1 MFFIILLLFSAL
13 AVSAV
18 AGYFSIVGLT
28 ALFPAAFA
36 AIVAMGVVLEVAKL
50 VTASW
55 LYRYW
60 NKTAFFMKSYF
71 AIAVVILS
79 VITSMGIFG
88 FLSKA
93 HLEHSVS
100 TGDNTL
106 QVARLDRR
114 IETEQ
119 RRIAD
124 AETVLAQLDNT
135 VQTLIDYDRIRG
147 DDGAIVTRENQAVE
161 RQQLNASIDSAID
174 SIDLLS
180 EEKLILDTEQLLI
193 EVEVGPLLYVAEMI
207 YGNTDKETLDKTVR
221 FVIILLILVFDPLAI
236 LLVVAANMSM
246 KERRGESITFISE
259 KDLESEVEDFG
270 IGKETTE
277 EVVSAKA
284 EDPVEEDISV
294 SVEESEKISI
304 PESEDFGIENVSNNE
319 QTVEDVQD
327 EKQNDMDITEDDMM
341 HVQRLDRRVRKKLE
355 WLIDKKGTK
364 L

>member
-1 MFFIILLLFSAL
+1 MFFIALLLLSAL
-13 AVSAV
+13 AVSTV
-18 AGYFSIVGLT
+18 AGYFSIVGLM
-28 ALFPAAFA
+28 AIFPAAA
-36 AIVAMGVVLEVAKL
+36 EPILAMGVVLEIAKL

-60 NKTAFFMKSYF
+60 SKTALAMKAYF
-71 AIAVVILS
+71 TLAVIILS

-100 TGDNTL
+100 TGDNSL
-106 QVARLDRR
+106 QIARLDRR

-147 DDGAIVTRENQAVE
+147 DDGAIATRENQAEE
-161 RQQLNASIDSAID
+161 REQLNAAIDSAIASIDS
-174 SIDLLS
+174 LS
-180 EEKLILDTEQLLI
+180 EEKLVLDTEQLLI

-207 YGNTDKETLDKTVR
+207 YGDTEKETLDKTVR

-236 LLVVAANMSM
+236 LLVVAANMSL
-246 KERRGESITFISE
+246 KERRGESITFMSE
-259 KDLESEVEDFG
+259 KDFE
-270 IGKETTE
+270 
-277 EVVSAKA
+277 
-284 EDPVEEDISV
+284 
-294 SVEESEKISI
+294 
-304 PESEDFGIENVSNNE
+304 PESEDYGIEDVSE
-319 QTVEDVQD
+319 PVQD
-327 EKQNDMDITEDDMM
+327 EKQNDDMDITEDDMQ

-355 WLIDKKGTK
+355 WLIDKKGK
-364 L
+364 NHA

>member
-1 MFFIILLLFSAL
+1 MGFIFLLLFSAL
-13 AVSAV
+13 AVSTV
-18 AGYFSIVGLT
+18 AGYFSIVGLM
-28 ALFPAAFA
+28 AIFPAAA
-36 AIVAMGVVLEVAKL
+36 EPILAMGVVLEVAKL

-60 NKTAFFMKSYF
+60 NKTALAMKSYF
-71 AIAVVILS
+71 TVAVIILS

-147 DDGAIVTRENQAVE
+147 DDGAIATRESQAAE
-161 RQQLNASIDSAID
+161 REELNASIDAAVAAID
-174 SIDLLS
+174 ALS
-180 EEKLILDTEQLLI
+180 EEKLVLETEQLLI

-207 YGNTDKETLDKTVR
+207 YGDTDKETLDKTVR

-246 KERRGESITFISE
+246 KERKGESITFISE
-259 KDLESEVEDFG
+259 KDLEPEVE
-270 IGKETTE
+270 E
-277 EVVSAKA
+277 
-284 EDPVEEDISV
+284 
-294 SVEESEKISI
+294 
-304 PESEDFGIENVSNNE
+304 FGIEEPEPEPEPETESE
-319 QTVEDVQD
+319 
-327 EKQNDMDITEDDMM
+327 NDMEITEDDMQ
-341 HVQRLDRRVRKKLE
+341 HVQRLDRRVRRKLE
-355 WLIDKKGTK
+355 WLIDKKGK
-364 L
+364 

>member
-13 AVSAV
+13 AVSTV
-18 AGYFSIVGLT
+18 AGYFSIVGLM
-28 ALFPAAFA
+28 AIFPAAA
-36 AIVAMGVVLEVAKL
+36 APILAMGVVLEVAKL

-147 DDGAIVTRENQAVE
+147 DDGAIATRENQAAE
-161 RQQLNASIDSAID
+161 RTQLNTFIDEAIASIDI
-174 SIDLLS
+174 LS

-259 KDLESEVEDFG
+259 KDLE
-270 IGKETTE
+270 
-277 EVVSAKA
+277 
-284 EDPVEEDISV
+284 
-294 SVEESEKISI
+294 
-304 PESEDFGIENVSNNE
+304 PESEDFGIENVSENV
-319 QTVEDVQD
+319 QTEENVQD
-327 EKQNDMDITEDDMM
+327 EKHNSNMDITEDDMQ

>member
-1 MFFIILLLFSAL
+1 MFFIALLLLSAL
-13 AVSAV
+13 AVSTV
-18 AGYFSIVGLT
+18 AGYFSIVGLM
-28 ALFPAAFA
+28 AIFPAAA
-36 AIVAMGVVLEVAKL
+36 EPILAMGVVLEIAKL

-60 NKTAFFMKSYF
+60 SKTALAMKAYF
-71 AIAVVILS
+71 TLAVIILS

-100 TGDNTL
+100 TGDNSL
-106 QVARLDRR
+106 QIARLDRR

-147 DDGAIVTRENQAVE
+147 DDGAIATRENQAEE
-161 RQQLNASIDSAID
+161 REQLNASIDSAIA
-174 SIDLLS
+174 SIDALS
-180 EEKLILDTEQLLI
+180 EEKLVLDTEQLLI

-207 YGNTDKETLDKTVR
+207 YGDTEKETLDKTVR

-236 LLVVAANMSM
+236 LLVVAANMSL
-246 KERRGESITFISE
+246 KERRGESITFMSE
-259 KDLESEVEDFG
+259 KDFE
-270 IGKETTE
+270 
-277 EVVSAKA
+277 
-284 EDPVEEDISV
+284 
-294 SVEESEKISI
+294 
-304 PESEDFGIENVSNNE
+304 PESEDYGIEDVSENV
-319 QTVEDVQD
+319 QTEEDVQD
-327 EKQNDMDITEDDMM
+327 EKQNEEMNITEDDLQ
-341 HVQRLDRRVRKKLE
+341 HVQRLDRRVRRKLE

-364 L
+364 

>member
-1 MFFIILLLFSAL
+1 MLFIALLLFSAL
-13 AVSAV
+13 AVSTV
-18 AGYFSIVGLT
+18 AGYFSIVGLM
-28 ALFPAAFA
+28 AIFPAAA
-36 AIVAMGVVLEVAKL
+36 EPILAMGVVLEVAKL

-60 NKTAFFMKSYF
+60 NKTALAMKSYF
-71 AIAVVILS
+71 TIAVIILS

-124 AETVLAQLDNT
+124 AETVLAQLDDT

-147 DDGAIVTRENQAVE
+147 DDGAIATRESQAAE
-161 RQQLNASIDSAID
+161 REELNVSIDAAVAAID
-174 SIDLLS
+174 ALS
-180 EEKLILDTEQLLI
+180 EEKLVLETEQLLI
-193 EVEVGPLLYVAEMI
+193 EVEVGPLLYVAEMV
-207 YGNTDKETLDKTVR
+207 YGDTDKETLDKTVR

-236 LLVVAANMSM
+236 LLVVAANMSI
-246 KERRGESITFISE
+246 KERNGESITFISE
-259 KDLESEVEDFG
+259 KDLEPDVEEFG
-270 IGKETTE
+270 IE
-277 EVVSAKA
+277 E
-284 EDPVEEDISV
+284 
-294 SVEESEKISI
+294 
-304 PESEDFGIENVSNNE
+304 PESEPESE
-319 QTVEDVQD
+319 PEP
-327 EKQNDMDITEDDMM
+327 ENDMEITEDDMQ
-341 HVQRLDRRVRKKLE
+341 HVQRLDRRVRRKLE

-364 L
+364 V

>member
-1 MFFIILLLFSAL
+1 MLFIALLLVSAL
-13 AVSAV
+13 AVSTV
-18 AGYFSIVGLT
+18 AGYFSIVGLM
-28 ALFPAAFA
+28 AIFPAAA
-36 AIVAMGVVLEVAKL
+36 EPILAMGVVLEVAKL

-60 NKTAFFMKSYF
+60 NKTALAMKSYF
-71 AIAVVILS
+71 TVAVIILS

-124 AETVLAQLDNT
+124 AETVLAQLDDT

-147 DDGAIVTRENQAVE
+147 DDGAIATRESQAAE
-161 RQQLNASIDSAID
+161 REELNASIDAAVAAID
-174 SIDLLS
+174 ALS
-180 EEKLILDTEQLLI
+180 EEKLVLETEQLLI

-207 YGNTDKETLDKTVR
+207 YGDTDKETLDKTVR

-246 KERRGESITFISE
+246 KERKGESITFISE
-259 KDLESEVEDFG
+259 KDLEPEVE
-270 IGKETTE
+270 E
-277 EVVSAKA
+277 
-284 EDPVEEDISV
+284 
-294 SVEESEKISI
+294 
-304 PESEDFGIENVSNNE
+304 FGIEETESE
-319 QTVEDVQD
+319 PEP
-327 EKQNDMDITEDDMM
+327 ESDMEITEDDLQ

-364 L
+364 V

>member
-1 MFFIILLLFSAL
+1 MLFIALLLLSAL
-13 AVSAV
+13 AVSTV

-28 ALFPAAFA
+28 ALFPAAFS
-36 AIVAMGVVLEVAKL
+36 AIVAMGIVLEIAKL

-60 NKTAFFMKSYF
+60 SKTAFAMKTYF
-71 AIAVVILS
+71 TLAVIILS

-100 TGDNTL
+100 TGDNSL
-106 QVARLDRR
+106 QIARLDRR

-119 RRIAD
+119 RRITD

-147 DDGAIVTRENQAVE
+147 DDGAIATRENQAEE
-161 RQQLNASIDSAID
+161 REQLNASIDSAIT

-180 EEKLILDTEQLLI
+180 EEKLVLDTEQLLI

-207 YGNTDKETLDKTVR
+207 YGDTEKETLDKTVR

-236 LLVVAANMSM
+236 LLVIAANMSI
-246 KERRGESITFISE
+246 KERKGESITFMSE
-259 KDLESEVEDFG
+259 KDFEPD
-270 IGKETTE
+270 
-277 EVVSAKA
+277 
-284 EDPVEEDISV
+284 
-294 SVEESEKISI
+294 
-304 PESEDFGIENVSNNE
+304 SEDYGIENVSENV
-319 QTVEDVQD
+319 QTEENVQD
-327 EKQNDMDITEDDMM
+327 EKQNDDIDMKITEDDMQ

-355 WLIDKKGTK
+355 WLIDKKGT
-364 L
+364 

>member
-1 MFFIILLLFSAL
+1 MLFIALLLFSAL
-13 AVSAV
+13 AVSTV
-18 AGYFSIVGLT
+18 AGYFSIVGLM
-28 ALFPAAFA
+28 AIFPAAA
-36 AIVAMGVVLEVAKL
+36 EPILAMGVVLEVAKL

-60 NKTAFFMKSYF
+60 NKTALAMKSYF
-71 AIAVVILS
+71 TVAVIILS

-124 AETVLAQLDNT
+124 AETVLAQLDDT

-147 DDGAIVTRENQAVE
+147 DDGAIATRESQAAE
-161 RQQLNASIDSAID
+161 REELNVSIDAAVAAID
-174 SIDLLS
+174 ALS
-180 EEKLILDTEQLLI
+180 EEKLVLETEQLLI
-193 EVEVGPLLYVAEMI
+193 EVEVGPLLYVAEMV
-207 YGNTDKETLDKTVR
+207 YGDTDKETLDKTVR

-246 KERRGESITFISE
+246 KERNGESITFISE
-259 KDLESEVEDFG
+259 KDLEPEVEEFG
-270 IGKETTE
+270 IE
-277 EVVSAKA
+277 E
-284 EDPVEEDISV
+284 
-294 SVEESEKISI
+294 
-304 PESEDFGIENVSNNE
+304 PESEPEPE
-319 QTVEDVQD
+319 
-327 EKQNDMDITEDDMM
+327 NDMEITEDDMQ
-341 HVQRLDRRVRKKLE
+341 HVQRLDRRVRRKLE
-355 WLIDKKGTK
+355 WLIDKKGK
-364 L
+364 

>member
-1 MFFIILLLFSAL
+1 MFFIALLLFSAL
-13 AVSAV
+13 AVSTV
-18 AGYFSIVGLT
+18 AGYFSIVGLM
-28 ALFPAAFA
+28 AIFPAAA
-36 AIVAMGVVLEVAKL
+36 EPILAMGVVLEVAKL

-60 NKTAFFMKSYF
+60 NKTALAMKSYF
-71 AIAVVILS
+71 TVAVIILS

-124 AETVLAQLDNT
+124 AETVLAQLDDT

-147 DDGAIVTRENQAVE
+147 DDGAIATRENQAQE
-161 RQQLNASIDSAID
+161 REQLNSAID
-174 SIDLLS
+174 DAVAAIDVLS
-180 EEKLILDTEQLLI
+180 EEKLILETEQLLI

-221 FVIILLILVFDPLAI
+221 FVIILLIMVFDPLAI

-246 KERRGESITFISE
+246 KERKGESITFMSE
-259 KDLESEVEDFG
+259 NDLE
-270 IGKETTE
+270 
-277 EVVSAKA
+277 
-284 EDPVEEDISV
+284 
-294 SVEESEKISI
+294 
-304 PESEDFGIENVSNNE
+304 PESEDFGIENVSKNE

-327 EKQNDMDITEDDMM
+327 EKQIDDMDITEDDLQ

-355 WLIDKKGTK
+355 WLIDKKGKTDA
-364 L
+364 

>member
-1 MFFIILLLFSAL
+1 MFFIALLLLSAL
-13 AVSAV
+13 AVSTV
-18 AGYFSIVGLT
+18 AGYFSIVGLM
-28 ALFPAAFA
+28 AIFPAAA
-36 AIVAMGVVLEVAKL
+36 EPILAMGVVLEIAKL

-60 NKTAFFMKSYF
+60 NKTALAMKTYF
-71 AIAVVILS
+71 TLAVIILS

-100 TGDNTL
+100 TGDNSL
-106 QVARLDRR
+106 QIARLDRR

-147 DDGAIVTRENQAVE
+147 DDGAIATRENQAAE
-161 RQQLNASIDSAID
+161 REQLNAAIDSAIA
-174 SIDLLS
+174 SIDALS
-180 EEKLILDTEQLLI
+180 EEKLVLDTEQLLI

-207 YGNTDKETLDKTVR
+207 YGDTEKETLDKTVR

-236 LLVVAANMSM
+236 LLVVAANMSL
-246 KERRGESITFISE
+246 KERKGESITFMSE
-259 KDLESEVEDFG
+259 KDLE
-270 IGKETTE
+270 
-277 EVVSAKA
+277 
-284 EDPVEEDISV
+284 
-294 SVEESEKISI
+294 
-304 PESEDFGIENVSNNE
+304 PESEDFGIEDVSE
-319 QTVEDVQD
+319 PVQD
-327 EKQNDMDITEDDMM
+327 EKQNDDMDITEDDMQ

-364 L
+364 

>member
-1 MFFIILLLFSAL
+1 MFFIALLLFSAL
-13 AVSAV
+13 AVSTV
-18 AGYFSIVGLT
+18 AGYFSIVGLM
-28 ALFPAAFA
+28 AIFPAAA
-36 AIVAMGVVLEVAKL
+36 EPILAMGVVLEVAKL

-60 NKTAFFMKSYF
+60 NKTALAMKSYF
-71 AIAVVILS
+71 TAAVIILS

-124 AETVLAQLDNT
+124 AETVLAQLDDT

-147 DDGAIVTRENQAVE
+147 DDGAIATRESQAPE
-161 RQQLNASIDSAID
+161 REQLNAAID
-174 SIDLLS
+174 DAIAAIDLLS

-246 KERRGESITFISE
+246 KERNGESITFMTE
-259 KDLESEVEDFG
+259 KDLE
-270 IGKETTE
+270 
-277 EVVSAKA
+277 
-284 EDPVEEDISV
+284 
-294 SVEESEKISI
+294 
-304 PESEDFGIENVSNNE
+304 PESEDFGIENVSKNE

-327 EKQNDMDITEDDMM
+327 EKQPDDMVITEDDMM

-355 WLIDKKGTK
+355 WLIDKKN
-364 L
+364 LNENNSNR

>member
-1 MFFIILLLFSAL
+1 MLFIILLLVSAL
-13 AVSAV
+13 AVSTV
-18 AGYFSIVGLT
+18 AGYFSIVGLM
-28 ALFPAAFA
+28 AIFPAAA
-36 AIVAMGVVLEVAKL
+36 EPILAMGVVLEVAKL

-60 NKTAFFMKSYF
+60 NKTALAMKSYF
-71 AIAVVILS
+71 TVAVIILS

-114 IETEQ
+114 IENEQ
-119 RRIAD
+119 RRVTD
-124 AETVLAQLDNT
+124 AQTVLDQLDTT

-147 DDGAIVTRENQAVE
+147 DDGAIATRESQAPE
-161 RQQLNASIDSAID
+161 REQLNAAID
-174 SIDLLS
+174 DAIAAIDLLS

-246 KERRGESITFISE
+246 KERKGESITFMSE
-259 KDLESEVEDFG
+259 KDLE
-270 IGKETTE
+270 
-277 EVVSAKA
+277 
-284 EDPVEEDISV
+284 
-294 SVEESEKISI
+294 
-304 PESEDFGIENVSNNE
+304 PESEDFGIENVSENE

-327 EKQNDMDITEDDMM
+327 KKQNDDMDITEDDMM

-355 WLIDKKGTK
+355 WLIDKKGN
-364 L
+364 

>member
-1 MFFIILLLFSAL
+1 MFFIALLLLSAL
-13 AVSAV
+13 AVSTV
-18 AGYFSIVGLT
+18 AGYFSIVGLM
-28 ALFPAAFA
+28 AIFPAAA
-36 AIVAMGVVLEVAKL
+36 EPILAMGVVLEIAKL

-60 NKTAFFMKSYF
+60 SKTALAMKAYF
-71 AIAVVILS
+71 TLAVIILS

-100 TGDNTL
+100 TGDNSL
-106 QVARLDRR
+106 QIARLDRR

-119 RRIAD
+119 RRITD

-147 DDGAIVTRENQAVE
+147 DDGAIATRENQAEE
-161 RQQLNASIDSAID
+161 REQLNASIDSAIA
-174 SIDLLS
+174 SIDALS
-180 EEKLILDTEQLLI
+180 EEKLVLDTEQLLI

-236 LLVVAANMSM
+236 LLVIAANMSM
-246 KERRGESITFISE
+246 KERRGESITFMSE
-259 KDLESEVEDFG
+259 KDFE
-270 IGKETTE
+270 
-277 EVVSAKA
+277 
-284 EDPVEEDISV
+284 
-294 SVEESEKISI
+294 
-304 PESEDFGIENVSNNE
+304 PESEDYGIENVSENV
-319 QTVEDVQD
+319 QTEEDVQD
-327 EKQNDMDITEDDMM
+327 EKQNEDMDITEDDLQ

-355 WLIDKKGTK
+355 WLIDKKGK
-364 L
+364 

>member
-1 MFFIILLLFSAL
+1 MFFIALLLFSAL
-13 AVSAV
+13 AVSTV
-18 AGYFSIVGLT
+18 AGYFSIVGLM
-28 ALFPAAFA
+28 AIFPAAA
-36 AIVAMGVVLEVAKL
+36 APILAMGVVLEVAKL

-60 NKTAFFMKSYF
+60 NKTALVMKSYF
-71 AIAVVILS
+71 TAAVIILS
-79 VITSMGIFG
+79 IITSMGIFG

-147 DDGAIVTRENQAVE
+147 DDGAIATRENQAPE
-161 RQQLNASIDSAID
+161 REQLNSSIDDAVAAID
-174 SIDLLS
+174 ELS
-180 EEKLILDTEQLLI
+180 EEKLVLETEQLLI

-236 LLVVAANMSM
+236 LLVIAANMSM
-246 KERRGESITFISE
+246 KERNGESITFMSE
-259 KDLESEVEDFG
+259 KDLE
-270 IGKETTE
+270 
-277 EVVSAKA
+277 
-284 EDPVEEDISV
+284 
-294 SVEESEKISI
+294 
-304 PESEDFGIENVSNNE
+304 PESEDFGIENVSKNE
-319 QTVEDVQD
+319 QTIEDVQD
-327 EKQNDMDITEDDMM
+327 EKQTDDMDITEDDMM

-355 WLIDKKGTK
+355 WLIDKKKTE
-364 L
+364 

>member
-1 MFFIILLLFSAL
+1 MFFIALLLFSAL
-13 AVSAV
+13 AVSTV
-18 AGYFSIVGLT
+18 AGYFSIVGLM
-28 ALFPAAFA
+28 AIFPAAA
-36 AIVAMGVVLEVAKL
+36 EPILAMGVVLEVAKL

-60 NKTAFFMKSYF
+60 NKTALAMKSYF
-71 AIAVVILS
+71 TAAVIILS

-124 AETVLAQLDNT
+124 AETVLAQLDDT

-147 DDGAIVTRENQAVE
+147 DDGAIATRENQAQE
-161 RQQLNASIDSAID
+161 REQLNSAID
-174 SIDLLS
+174 DAVAAIDVLS
-180 EEKLILDTEQLLI
+180 EEKLMLETEQLLI

-221 FVIILLILVFDPLAI
+221 FVIILLIMVFDPLAI

-246 KERRGESITFISE
+246 KERKGESITFMSE
-259 KDLESEVEDFG
+259 KDLE
-270 IGKETTE
+270 
-277 EVVSAKA
+277 
-284 EDPVEEDISV
+284 
-294 SVEESEKISI
+294 
-304 PESEDFGIENVSNNE
+304 PESEDFGIENVSKNE

-327 EKQNDMDITEDDMM
+327 EKQIDDMDITEDDLQ

-355 WLIDKKGTK
+355 WLIDKKGKTDA
-364 L
+364 

>member
-1 MFFIILLLFSAL
+1 MFFIALLLFSAL
-13 AVSAV
+13 AVSTV
-18 AGYFSIVGLT
+18 AGYFSIVGLM
-28 ALFPAAFA
+28 AIFPAAA
-36 AIVAMGVVLEVAKL
+36 EPILAMGVVLEVAKL

-60 NKTAFFMKSYF
+60 NKTALAMKSYF
-71 AIAVVILS
+71 TVAVIILS

-124 AETVLAQLDNT
+124 AETVLAQLDDT

-147 DDGAIVTRENQAVE
+147 DDGAIATRENQAQE
-161 RQQLNASIDSAID
+161 REQLNSAID
-174 SIDLLS
+174 DAVAAIDVLS
-180 EEKLILDTEQLLI
+180 EEKLILETEQLLI

-221 FVIILLILVFDPLAI
+221 FVIILLIMVFDPLAI

-246 KERRGESITFISE
+246 KERKGESITFMSE
-259 KDLESEVEDFG
+259 KDLE
-270 IGKETTE
+270 
-277 EVVSAKA
+277 
-284 EDPVEEDISV
+284 
-294 SVEESEKISI
+294 
-304 PESEDFGIENVSNNE
+304 PESEDFGIENVSKNE

-327 EKQNDMDITEDDMM
+327 ENQNDMDITEDDMM

-364 L
+364 V

>member
-60 NKTAFFMKSYF
+60 NKTALAMKSYF
-71 AIAVVILS
+71 TIAVIILS

-114 IETEQ
+114 IEIEQ

-124 AETVLAQLDNT
+124 AETVLAQLDDT

-147 DDGAIVTRENQAVE
+147 DDGAIATRESQAAE
-161 RQQLNASIDSAID
+161 REELNASIDAAVAAID
-174 SIDLLS
+174 ALS
-180 EEKLILDTEQLLI
+180 EEKLVLETEQLLI

-207 YGNTDKETLDKTVR
+207 YGDTDKETLDKTVR

-246 KERRGESITFISE
+246 KERNGESITFMSE
-259 KDLESEVEDFG
+259 KDFEPD
-270 IGKETTE
+270 
-277 EVVSAKA
+277 
-284 EDPVEEDISV
+284 
-294 SVEESEKISI
+294 
-304 PESEDFGIENVSNNE
+304 SEDFGIENVSNNE
-319 QTVEDVQD
+319 QTVNYVQD
-327 EKQNDMDITEDDMM
+327 EKQTDDMDITEDDMQ

-364 L
+364 V

>member
-1 MFFIILLLFSAL
+1 MFFIALLLFSAL
-13 AVSAV
+13 AVSTV
-18 AGYFSIVGLT
+18 AGYFSIVGLM
-28 ALFPAAFA
+28 AIFPAAA
-36 AIVAMGVVLEVAKL
+36 EPILAMGVVLEVAKL

-60 NKTAFFMKSYF
+60 NKTALAMKSYF
-71 AIAVVILS
+71 TVAVIILS

-124 AETVLAQLDNT
+124 AETVLAQLDDT

-147 DDGAIVTRENQAVE
+147 DDGAIATRENQAPE
-161 RQQLNASIDSAID
+161 REQLNSSIDDAVAAID
-174 SIDLLS
+174 ALS
-180 EEKLILDTEQLLI
+180 EEKLVLETEQLLI
-193 EVEVGPLLYVAEMI
+193 EVEVGPLLYVAEMV
-207 YGNTDKETLDKTVR
+207 YGDTDKETLDKTVR

-246 KERRGESITFISE
+246 KERKGESITFMSE
-259 KDLESEVEDFG
+259 KDLE
-270 IGKETTE
+270 
-277 EVVSAKA
+277 
-284 EDPVEEDISV
+284 
-294 SVEESEKISI
+294 
-304 PESEDFGIENVSNNE
+304 PESEDFGIENVSKNE
-319 QTVEDVQD
+319 QTAEDVQD
-327 EKQNDMDITEDDMM
+327 KKQIDDMDITEDDLQ

-355 WLIDKKGTK
+355 WLIDKKGSK

>member
-1 MFFIILLLFSAL
+1 MFFIALLLLSAL
-13 AVSAV
+13 AVSTV

-36 AIVAMGVVLEVAKL
+36 AIVSMGIVLEIAKL

-60 NKTAFFMKSYF
+60 SKTALAMKAYF
-71 AIAVVILS
+71 TLAVIILS

-100 TGDNTL
+100 TGDNSL
-106 QVARLDRR
+106 QIARLDRR

-147 DDGAIVTRENQAVE
+147 DDGAIATRENQSAE
-161 RQQLNASIDSAID
+161 RKQLNAAIDSAIS
-174 SIDLLS
+174 SIDALS
-180 EEKLILDTEQLLI
+180 EEKLVLDTEQLLI

-207 YGNTDKETLDKTVR
+207 YGDTEKETLDKTVR

-236 LLVVAANMSM
+236 LLVVAANMSL
-246 KERRGESITFISE
+246 KERRGESITFMSE
-259 KDLESEVEDFG
+259 KDFE
-270 IGKETTE
+270 
-277 EVVSAKA
+277 
-284 EDPVEEDISV
+284 
-294 SVEESEKISI
+294 
-304 PESEDFGIENVSNNE
+304 PESEDYGIEDVSE
-319 QTVEDVQD
+319 PVQD
-327 EKQNDMDITEDDMM
+327 EKQNDDMDITEDDMQ

-355 WLIDKKGTK
+355 WLIDKKGK
-364 L
+364 NHA

>member
-1 MFFIILLLFSAL
+1 MFFIALLLLSAL
-13 AVSAV
+13 AVSTV

-28 ALFPAAFA
+28 ALFPAAFS
-36 AIVAMGVVLEVAKL
+36 AIVAMGIVLEIAKL

-60 NKTAFFMKSYF
+60 SKTALAMKTYF
-71 AIAVVILS
+71 TLAVVILS

-100 TGDNTL
+100 TGDNSL
-106 QVARLDRR
+106 QIARFDRR

-124 AETVLAQLDNT
+124 AETVLAQLDDT

-147 DDGAIVTRENQAVE
+147 DDGAIATRENQAEE
-161 RQQLNASIDSAID
+161 REQLNASIDSAIA
-174 SIDLLS
+174 SIDALS
-180 EEKLILDTEQLLI
+180 EEKLVLDTEQLLI

-207 YGNTDKETLDKTVR
+207 YGNTEKETLDKTVR

-236 LLVVAANMSM
+236 LLVVAANMSL
-246 KERRGESITFISE
+246 KERRGESITFMSE
-259 KDLESEVEDFG
+259 KDFE
-270 IGKETTE
+270 
-277 EVVSAKA
+277 
-284 EDPVEEDISV
+284 
-294 SVEESEKISI
+294 
-304 PESEDFGIENVSNNE
+304 PESEDYGIDDVSK
-319 QTVEDVQD
+319 TVQD
-327 EKQNDMDITEDDMM
+327 EKQTDDMDITEDDMQ

-364 L
+364 

>member
-1 MFFIILLLFSAL
+1 MLFIALLLFSAL
-13 AVSAV
+13 AVSTV
-18 AGYFSIVGLT
+18 AGYFSIVGLM
-28 ALFPAAFA
+28 AIFPAAA
-36 AIVAMGVVLEVAKL
+36 EPILAMGVVLEVAKL

-60 NKTAFFMKSYF
+60 NKTALAMKSYF
-71 AIAVVILS
+71 TAAVIILS

-114 IETEQ
+114 IENEQ
-119 RRIAD
+119 RRVTD
-124 AETVLAQLDNT
+124 AQTVLDQLDTT

-147 DDGAIVTRENQAVE
+147 ADGAVATRENQAPE
-161 RQQLNASIDSAID
+161 REQLNTAID
-174 SIDLLS
+174 DAISAIDLLS

-246 KERRGESITFISE
+246 KERNGESITFMTE
-259 KDLESEVEDFG
+259 KDLES
-270 IGKETTE
+270 
-277 EVVSAKA
+277 
-284 EDPVEEDISV
+284 
-294 SVEESEKISI
+294 
-304 PESEDFGIENVSNNE
+304 ESEDFGIENVSENE
-319 QTVEDVQD
+319 KTVEDVQD
-327 EKQNDMDITEDDMM
+327 EKQTDDMDITEDDLQ

-355 WLIDKKGTK
+355 WLIDKKN
-364 L
+364 LNENNSNR

>member
-1 MFFIILLLFSAL
+1 MFFIALLLLSAL
-13 AVSAV
+13 AVSTV

-28 ALFPAAFA
+28 ALFPAAFS
-36 AIVAMGVVLEVAKL
+36 AIVAMGIVLEIAKL

-60 NKTAFFMKSYF
+60 SKTALAMKTYF
-71 AIAVVILS
+71 TLAVVILS

-100 TGDNTL
+100 TGDNSL
-106 QVARLDRR
+106 QIARFDRR

-124 AETVLAQLDNT
+124 AETVLAQLDDT

-147 DDGAIVTRENQAVE
+147 DDGAIATRENQAEE
-161 RQQLNASIDSAID
+161 REQLNASIDSAIA
-174 SIDLLS
+174 SIDALS
-180 EEKLILDTEQLLI
+180 EEKLVLDTEQLLI

-207 YGNTDKETLDKTVR
+207 YGDTEKETLDKTVR

-236 LLVVAANMSM
+236 LLVVAANMSL
-246 KERRGESITFISE
+246 KERRGESITFMSE
-259 KDLESEVEDFG
+259 KDFE
-270 IGKETTE
+270 
-277 EVVSAKA
+277 
-284 EDPVEEDISV
+284 
-294 SVEESEKISI
+294 
-304 PESEDFGIENVSNNE
+304 PESEDYGIDDVSK
-319 QTVEDVQD
+319 TVQD
-327 EKQNDMDITEDDMM
+327 EKQTDDMDITEDDMQ

-364 L
+364 

>member
-1 MFFIILLLFSAL
+1 MLFIALLLFSAL
-13 AVSAV
+13 AVSTV
-18 AGYFSIVGLT
+18 AGYFSIVGLM
-28 ALFPAAFA
+28 AIFPAAA
-36 AIVAMGVVLEVAKL
+36 EPILAMGVVLEVAKL

-60 NKTAFFMKSYF
+60 NKTALAMKSYF
-71 AIAVVILS
+71 TIAVIILS

-124 AETVLAQLDNT
+124 AETVLAQLDDT

-147 DDGAIVTRENQAVE
+147 DDGAIATRESQSAE
-161 RQQLNASIDSAID
+161 REELNASIDAAVAAID
-174 SIDLLS
+174 ALS
-180 EEKLILDTEQLLI
+180 EEKLVLETEQLLI
-193 EVEVGPLLYVAEMI
+193 EVEVGPLLYVAEMV
-207 YGNTDKETLDKTVR
+207 YGDTDKETLDKTVR

-246 KERRGESITFISE
+246 KERRGESITFMSE
-259 KDLESEVEDFG
+259 YEFE
-270 IGKETTE
+270 
-277 EVVSAKA
+277 
-284 EDPVEEDISV
+284 
-294 SVEESEKISI
+294 
-304 PESEDFGIENVSNNE
+304 PESEDYGIDDVSENV
-319 QTVEDVQD
+319 QTEENVQD
-327 EKQNDMDITEDDMM
+327 EKQNDDMVITEDDMQ
-341 HVQRLDRRVRKKLE
+341 HVQRLDRRVRRKLE

-364 L
+364 V

>member
-1 MFFIILLLFSAL
+1 MFFIALLLLSAL
-13 AVSAV
+13 AVSTV

-28 ALFPAAFA
+28 ALFPAAFS
-36 AIVAMGVVLEVAKL
+36 AIVAMGIVLEIAKL

-60 NKTAFFMKSYF
+60 SKTALAMKTYF
-71 AIAVVILS
+71 TLAVVILS

-100 TGDNTL
+100 TGDNSL
-106 QVARLDRR
+106 QIARFDRR

-124 AETVLAQLDNT
+124 AETVLAQLDDT

-147 DDGAIVTRENQAVE
+147 DDGAIATRENQAEE
-161 RQQLNASIDSAID
+161 REQLNASIDSAIA
-174 SIDLLS
+174 SIDALS
-180 EEKLILDTEQLLI
+180 EEKLVLDTEQLLI

-207 YGNTDKETLDKTVR
+207 YGNTEKETLDKTVR

-236 LLVVAANMSM
+236 LLVVAANMSL
-246 KERRGESITFISE
+246 KERRGESITFMSE
-259 KDLESEVEDFG
+259 KDFE
-270 IGKETTE
+270 
-277 EVVSAKA
+277 
-284 EDPVEEDISV
+284 
-294 SVEESEKISI
+294 
-304 PESEDFGIENVSNNE
+304 PESEDYGIDDVSE
-319 QTVEDVQD
+319 TVQD
-327 EKQNDMDITEDDMM
+327 EKQTDDMDITEDDMQ

-364 L
+364 

>member
-1 MFFIILLLFSAL
+1 MLFIALLLFSAL

-36 AIVAMGVVLEVAKL
+36 AIVAMGIVLEVAKL

-60 NKTAFFMKSYF
+60 NKTALAMKSYF
-71 AIAVVILS
+71 TIAVIILS

-114 IETEQ
+114 IENEQ
-119 RRIAD
+119 RRVTD
-124 AETVLAQLDNT
+124 AQTVLDQLDTT

-147 DDGAIVTRENQAVE
+147 DDGAIATRESQAPE
-161 RQQLNASIDSAID
+161 REQLNAAID
-174 SIDLLS
+174 DAIAAIDLLS

-246 KERRGESITFISE
+246 KERKGESITFMSE
-259 KDLESEVEDFG
+259 KDLE
-270 IGKETTE
+270 
-277 EVVSAKA
+277 
-284 EDPVEEDISV
+284 
-294 SVEESEKISI
+294 
-304 PESEDFGIENVSNNE
+304 PESEDFGIENVSENE

-327 EKQNDMDITEDDMM
+327 EKQPDDMAITEDDMQ

-355 WLIDKKGTK
+355 WLIDKKN
-364 L
+364 LNENNSNR

>member
-1 MFFIILLLFSAL
+1 MFFIALLLLSAL
-13 AVSAV
+13 AVSTV
-18 AGYFSIVGLT
+18 AGYFSIVGLM
-28 ALFPAAFA
+28 AIFPAAA
-36 AIVAMGVVLEVAKL
+36 EPILAMGVVLEIAKL

-60 NKTAFFMKSYF
+60 SKTALAMKAYF
-71 AIAVVILS
+71 TLAVIILS

-100 TGDNTL
+100 TGDNSL
-106 QVARLDRR
+106 QIARLDRR

-147 DDGAIVTRENQAVE
+147 DDGAIATRENQAEE
-161 RQQLNASIDSAID
+161 REQLNASIDSAIA
-174 SIDLLS
+174 SIDALS
-180 EEKLILDTEQLLI
+180 EEKLVLDTEQLLI

-207 YGNTDKETLDKTVR
+207 YGDTEKETLDKTVR

-236 LLVVAANMSM
+236 LLVVAANMSL
-246 KERRGESITFISE
+246 KERRGESITFMSE
-259 KDLESEVEDFG
+259 KDFE
-270 IGKETTE
+270 
-277 EVVSAKA
+277 
-284 EDPVEEDISV
+284 
-294 SVEESEKISI
+294 
-304 PESEDFGIENVSNNE
+304 PESEDYGIEDVSENV
-319 QTVEDVQD
+319 QTEEDVQD
-327 EKQNDMDITEDDMM
+327 EKQNEEMDITEDDLQ

-364 L
+364 